1 MQDTQHKRRY
11 FTKAQISRV
20 LKQPRSPDWRG
31 ACPPLPY
38 LFCGLFVPQKLNN
51 VKVWGVI

>member
-51 VKVWGVI
+51 VKVWG